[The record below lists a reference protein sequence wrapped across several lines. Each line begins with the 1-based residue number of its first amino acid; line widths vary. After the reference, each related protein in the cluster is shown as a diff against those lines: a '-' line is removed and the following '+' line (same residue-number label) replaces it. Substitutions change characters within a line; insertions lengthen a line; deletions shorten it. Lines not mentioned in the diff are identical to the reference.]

1 MDFVVLG
8 IGLIFLIC
16 VIVGIYKGAIKIAVS
31 LVTTLLTLV
40 IVFFATPFVA
50 DLIES
55 KTPVDSMI
63 KDQVMKTMASVA
75 SEQLAGAREGGIDAE
90 DVRKALEAAGV
101 SEEKLEEYGIS
112 IDDIVN
118 GEISSEQLAEYGISK
133 NVLAGLGAEGSA
145 GIEEALEKAD
155 IPKDLQIKAIE
166 MAELPEVFKSL
177 LSDNNNDVIYEKLG
191 VKTFAE
197 YVGEFLSKL
206 IIHIVAFLCTF
217 LLVTIVLRAIIFAF
231 DIVSELPVLGFFN
244 RLAGGVVGAAGG
256 LIIIWLF
263 FVVITLLYV
272 TAFGREIYQVIQE
285 NAILN
290 MLYENNPLMKLATN
304 FM

>member
-145 GIEEALEKAD
+145 GIEEALENAD

-166 MAELPEVFKSL
+166 MAELPEVFKLSL
-177 LSDNNNDVIYEKLG
+177 
-191 VKTFAE
+191 
-197 YVGEFLSKL
+197 
-206 IIHIVAFLCTF
+206 IHI
-217 LLVTIVLRAIIFAF
+217 
-231 DIVSELPVLGFFN
+231 SEPT
-244 RLAGGVVGAAGG
+244 RH
-256 LIIIWLF
+256 
-263 FVVITLLYV
+263 
-272 TAFGREIYQVIQE
+272 
-285 NAILN
+285 
-290 MLYENNPLMKLATN
+290 
-304 FM
+304 